1 MFHVKHTIMKL
12 FLYLI
17 FILSLTSC
25 HSNIFTRNSKN
36 GDLLFIEAENKNLSG
51 AIDRVTKND
60 SNRISFDH
68 VALIEVNKNR
78 KYILHAS
85 SKRGS
90 EKIKLSKFIR
100 KQHRLNKRLGLYR
113 VKDSTCTNNA
123 VLKANSMLGKPYN
136 FRYVQDDNSYY
147 CSDFIEK
154 SYRDCGIFELIPMNF
169 MNLKTNKIDEY
180 WINYYQKYDMEVPQG
195 KPGTNPNQLSRSKKL
210 KLIFLEI

>member
-1 MFHVKHTIMKL
+1 M
-12 FLYLI
+12 
-17 FILSLTSC
+17 
-25 HSNIFTRNSKN
+25 
-36 GDLLFIEAENKNLSG
+36 
-51 AIDRVTKND
+51 
-60 SNRISFDH
+60 
-68 VALIEVNKNR
+68 
-78 KYILHAS
+78 
-85 SKRGS
+85 
-90 EKIKLSKFIR
+90 
-100 KQHRLNKRLGLYR
+100 YR